1 MSVKLRRGVFIVDVT
16 WSDGIRWRK
25 KMPDEDTATRVDA
38 MIAIAKVDGSWPEL
52 RAKLEHKGSKAGL
65 FRDFVGLY
73 VTQYVQV
80 QNRAVN
86 TKLSRISHLKK
97 RFGSMA
103 LEAIRPQHLTAYV
116 SWRKGHGVS
125 NATVNR
131 ELSVLRHMLVWAEDQ
146 ELIKQNPIRK
156 LKKLREVVS
165 DRRPREE
172 DIDAVISELNARTI
186 PLFTFIRWTGC
197 RREEALSVKRWQVN
211 IAKEEVIF
219 TDNTKS
225 DRFRYVPLTVEAI
238 EAIEA
243 MPPHPKTDY
252 VFYNPDTGTRWYD
265 CRKPWEE
272 ARAKVGIPS
281 LTIKDLRK
289 AYGIKLAE
297 SGCPMHYIQ
306 AVLGH
311 ASVRTTEKYYAQF
324 SPQSAKRQVL
334 RVLQG
339 GKAKKRKHT
348 A

>member
-1 MSVKLRRGVFIVDVT
+1 MSVKSRRGVWIVDVT
-16 WSDGIRWRK
+16 WPDGIRWRK
-25 KMPDEDTATRVDA
+25 KMPDEETATRVDA

-52 RAKLEHKGSKAGL
+52 RAKLEHKGANAGL
-65 FRDFVGLY
+65 FRDFAAYYIKHY
-73 VTQYVQV
+73 VRV
-80 QNRAVN
+80 QNSAVN
-86 TKLSRISHLKK
+86 TKLYRISHLKK
-97 RFGSMA
+97 RFGGTPV
-103 LEAIRPQHLTAYV
+103 EAIRPQQLTAYI
-116 SWRKGHGVS
+116 SWRKGQGVS

-131 ELSVLRHMLVWAEDQ
+131 ELSVLRHMLEWAEGE
-146 ELIKQNPIRK
+146 ELIKRNPIRK
-156 LKKLREVVS
+156 LKKLREVLS

-172 DIDAVISELNARTI
+172 DIDAVFLKLDTRVV

-197 RREEALSVKRWQVN
+197 RREEALSLKRWQVN

-225 DRFRYVPLTVEAI
+225 DRFRYVPLTEEAI

-243 MPPHPKTDY
+243 MPPHPKTEY
-252 VFYNPDTGTRWYD
+252 VFYNPDTGKRWYD
-265 CRKPWEE
+265 CRKPWEQ
-272 ARAKVGIPS
+272 ARKDAEVPS
-281 LTIKDLRK
+281 LTVKDLRK

-311 ASVRTTEKYYAQF
+311 ASVRTTEKYYAVF

-339 GKAKKRKHT
+339 GKAKKQS

>member
-1 MSVKLRRGVFIVDVT
+1 MSVKSRRDVWIVDVT
-16 WSDGIRWRK
+16 WPDGIRWRK
-25 KMPDEDTATRVDA
+25 KMPDEDTATRIDN

-52 RAKLEHKGSKAGL
+52 RITLEHKGAKAGL
-65 FRDFVGLY
+65 FRDFSDFY
-73 VTQYVQV
+73 IKQYVRL
-80 QNRAVN
+80 QNKAIK

-97 RFGSMA
+97 RFGGMP
-103 LEAIRPQHLTAYV
+103 LEAIRPQHLTAYI
-116 SWRKGHGVS
+116 SWRKGQGVS

-131 ELSVLRHMLVWAEDQ
+131 ELSVLRHMLEWAEEE
-146 ELIKQNPIRK
+146 ELIKRNPIRK
-156 LKKLREVVS
+156 LKKLREVIS

-172 DIDAVISELNARTI
+172 DIDAVFLELDVRVI
-186 PLFTFIRWTGC
+186 PLYTFVRWTGC
-197 RREEALSVKRWQVN
+197 RREEALSLKRWQVN

-225 DRFRYVPLTVEAI
+225 DRFRYVPLPQEAI

-243 MPPHPKTDY
+243 MPPHPNTEY
-252 VFYNPDTGTRWYD
+252 VFYNPNTGERWYD
-265 CRKPWEE
+265 CRKPWLA
-272 ARAKVGIPS
+272 ARKAAGVPS
-281 LTIKDLRK
+281 LTVKDLRK

-311 ASVRTTEKYYAQF
+311 ASVRTTERYYAVF
-324 SPQSAKRQVL
+324 SPQSAKKQVL

-339 GKAKKRKHT
+339 GKAQRES